1 MIMWRVHYSDQGIVA
16 TIMVATL
23 KLALEEARMLLDQ
36 GMNVS
41 DIEDTDGSQE
51 MNAGEI
57 ALACAEQMSK

>member
-1 MIMWRVHYSDQGIVA
+1 MWRVHYSDKGMVA

-23 KLALEEARMLLDQ
+23 KLALEEARVLLDQ

-41 DIEDTDGSQE
+41 DIEDTDGSQG

-57 ALACAEQMSK
+57 VLACAEQKCK